1 MILLYILRIQVKGYR
16 AKVLAVRSST
26 NMVQKLFNIHY
37 FWLFTMMGLTVPYRI
52 RFGKNCDEL
61 RVAVVKEVSSRIKV
75 ESDSLAATKSSW
87 FASPRSWLWGPATA
101 QDLIKQRRENFR
113 LKMQEMSLYK
123 SSTENDVLVGNGNEY
138 DISDRS
144 SDGASPLGIE
154 KNGTIT
160 SSESKAIVPLV
171 QESNATQRMDL
182 SRDAEKEQHD
192 I

>member
-1 MILLYILRIQVKGYR
+1 
-16 AKVLAVRSST
+16 
-26 NMVQKLFNIHY
+26 
-37 FWLFTMMGLTVPYRI
+37 MMGLTVPYRI

-123 SSTENDVLVGNGNEY
+123 SSTENDVLVGNGNEN
-138 DISDRS
+138 DISDSS
-144 SDGASPLGIE
+144 SDRASPLGIE
-154 KNGTIT
+154 KNGTIA
-160 SSESKAIVPLV
+160 SSESKAIFPLV
-171 QESNATQRMDL
+171 QESNTTQRLDL